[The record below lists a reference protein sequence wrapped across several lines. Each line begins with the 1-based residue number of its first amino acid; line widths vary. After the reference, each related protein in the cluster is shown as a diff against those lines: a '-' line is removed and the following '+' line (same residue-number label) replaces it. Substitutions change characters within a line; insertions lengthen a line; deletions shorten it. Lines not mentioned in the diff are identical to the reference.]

1 MKHSSHI
8 HNAIAEAYT
17 LYQRKL
23 IAVFRQA
30 MIPQDQCEDL
40 VQDVFVKIM
49 SLDTIDQAHLKSLLF
64 VTAIHLR
71 TDYFRH
77 YSLIYKQ
84 KITMNLPEINSF
96 EDCSVEYKELREWE
110 DKSISLLSDMDQK
123 VYKLIRFDEK
133 SAKEAS
139 TLLNISTRAVESRWF
154 RARNL
159 VKRNLSKVWF
169 DLTCLKPYIS

>member
-1 MKHSSHI
+1 
-8 HNAIAEAYT
+8 
-17 LYQRKL
+17 
-23 IAVFRQA
+23 
-30 MIPQDQCEDL
+30 
-40 VQDVFVKIM
+40 
-49 SLDTIDQAHLKSLLF
+49 
-64 VTAIHLR
+64 
-71 TDYFRH
+71 
-77 YSLIYKQ
+77 
-84 KITMNLPEINSF
+84 MNLPEINSF